1 MRGIALSAPGGSV
14 SCHGA
19 TQTDSGEAFVPPATE
34 TYTYDTDGNLATD
47 GRWTY
52 SWDGENRLVEMKRD
66 TSVPTLSS
74 RLRLRFEY
82 DHLGRRIRKGFDTHN
97 GTDWVEQTDTIF
109 LYDGW
114 NVMGELNANASNA
127 KLRTYVW
134 GLDLSG
140 SLQGAGG
147 VGGLLKVTDYVG
159 GTTHHFVAYDGN
171 GNVAALADGTTGAL
185 TARYEYGP
193 FGEAIRTTGPGTTPM
208 AEKNPFRFSTKYT
221 DDQSGFLYYGYRFYN
236 PSTGRWLSRDLVN
249 ELGSKALTRK
259 RGRLHRSE
267 ERNLYAFVK
276 NSPLALLDPS
286 GNHPVEIFFPDSW
299 KKSGEP
305 TDGGWYA
312 VHCAAHCWGHSLNKL
327 LDCPLGKG
335 AALEAI
341 WTVGWELVELTSGE
355 GGWGDEPWYDRL
367 ADVFANTV
375 GAGLSESCVGDCQ
388 ECEST
393 WDLVKKA
400 YKAMDCCDK
409 ACAGLQDAFMAF
421 AHAMQRLT
429 GEEWEE

>member
-1 MRGIALSAPGGSV
+1 V
-14 SCHGA
+14 Y
-19 TQTDSGEAFVPPATE
+19 VPPATE
-34 TYTYDTDGNLATD
+34 SYGYDTDGNLATY

-140 SLQGAGG
+140 SSPDGPRGAGG

-171 GNVAALADGTTGAL
+171 GNVAALADGTSGAL

-208 AEKNPFRFSTKYT
+208 AEKNPFRFSAKYT
-221 DDQSGFLYYGYRFYN
+221 DDQSGFLYYGYRHYN
-236 PSTGRWLSRDLVN
+236 PSTGRWLSRDPI
-249 ELGSKALTRK
+249 
-259 RGRLHRSE
+259 E
-267 ERNLYAFVK
+267 EKGGRNLYAFATGNGVNRVDYRGLITCEMTEELSVPEVAGRGNRAEAHMSTTGSGVWGRCRWPSCK
-276 NSPLALLDPS
+276 SKLVNHKPSCRATIQYAPGVNPGDLAAPGTGITTTVRQHEQEHVTIYEVALIGVDMEYRPWTRKC
-286 GNHPVEIFFPDSW
+286 V
-299 KKSGEP
+299 
-305 TDGGWYA
+305 GGFNNCEAA
-312 VHCAAHCWGHSLNKL
+312 VGSYLMHVWAYYMSEAKVQHAE
-327 LDCPLGKG
+327 LDCRH
-335 AALEAI
+335 
-341 WTVGWELVELTSGE
+341 
-355 GGWGDEPWYDRL
+355 GDENACDSVAFLKDSARSYK
-367 ADVFANTV
+367 
-375 GAGLSESCVGDCQ
+375 GLMLQSKMWVIQ
-388 ECEST
+388 EC
-393 WDLVKKA
+393 K
-400 YKAMDCCDK
+400 
-409 ACAGLQDAFMAF
+409 
-421 AHAMQRLT
+421 
-429 GEEWEE
+429 